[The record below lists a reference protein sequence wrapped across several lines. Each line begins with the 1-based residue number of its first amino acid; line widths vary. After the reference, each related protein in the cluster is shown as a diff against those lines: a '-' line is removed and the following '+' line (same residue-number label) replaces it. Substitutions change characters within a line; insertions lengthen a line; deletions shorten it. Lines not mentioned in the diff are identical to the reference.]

1 MRRLLVSFLAF
12 GLAVGL
18 VSRAAAQDDPK
29 EIVKKAIAAH
39 GGADKLNKYK
49 ASRNSSKGTISLM
62 GVDLD
67 FTSDTVS
74 MYPSK
79 QKIVIKMDFMGQ
91 SITVVQMI
99 VGDKVS
105 QTVNGTAQEIPD
117 AQKAELKQSM
127 EMQHAMN
134 LTPLLQDKEF
144 KLKSIPA
151 IKVNGKEAAGVAVTG
166 TNLKE
171 IKMYFD
177 RASHLLVKLER
188 MGADPTGGGG
198 EVKQEMFLSDYQ
210 DVSGLKKPTKVSM
223 TNDGKKFMESTVI
236 RQQVMEKIDDKEFAD

>member
-1 MRRLLVSFLAF
+1 MRRSLVSCLAL
-12 GLAVGL
+12 GLVIGL

-29 EIVKKAIAAH
+29 QIIKKAIVAH
-39 GGADKLNKYK
+39 GGADKLNKFK

-79 QKIVIKMDFMGQ
+79 QKIVIKMEFMGQ
-91 SITVVQMI
+91 SITVVQMV
-99 VGDKVS
+99 VGDKMS

-127 EMQHAMN
+127 EMQHVMN
-134 LTPLLQDKEF
+134 LTPLLQDNEF
-144 KLKSIPA
+144 KLRSVPA
-151 IKVNGKEAAGVAVTG
+151 IKVDGKEAAGLAVSAK
-166 TNLKE
+166 NLKE

-177 RASHLLVKLER
+177 KTSHLLVKIER
-188 MGADPTGGGG
+188 MGADPAGGGG

-210 DVSGLKKPTKVSM
+210 DVNGLKKPTKVSM

-236 RQQVMEKIDDKEFAD
+236 KQQVMEKIDDKEFAD